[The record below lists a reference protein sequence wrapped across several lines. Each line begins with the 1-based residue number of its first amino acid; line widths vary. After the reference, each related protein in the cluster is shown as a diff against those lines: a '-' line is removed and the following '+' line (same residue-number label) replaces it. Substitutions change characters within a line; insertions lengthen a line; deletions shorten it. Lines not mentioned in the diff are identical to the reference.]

1 MRSLNAA
8 QDNNES
14 EWSDGEDG
22 NATPCVDASST
33 SSPARE
39 EEQEGEER
47 EIEREE
53 EGERLPQAG
62 AQAGAGVEHAASEDE
77 PATQARAQARA
88 RAGAEEQ
95 ANEADGT
102 AQVDDA
108 EAGEAGHWPATI
120 DALSSTDAAN
130 LIKELAELVGR
141 FASLALSASAEQLSG
156 AVELPELPELPEL
169 HGAWETL
176 VRARL
181 RLLAPRACTVTLVDT
196 HTHLCVSLS
205 VLRAGA
211 SVLTPVCSCAGQP
224 HGCALVDRVH
234 PARGVVPW
242 RTCAALPLGERYLG
256 DDLRHLFGYTSR
268 GRRRRSV
275 RDAPRCHGS
284 HDVFISSS
292 ASLRR
297 RRSVRAIQR
306 RHPPPADANQS

>member
-22 NATPCVDASST
+22 NDTT
-33 SSPARE
+33 ARE

-108 EAGEAGHWPATI
+108 EAGEAGHWPAMI

-156 AVELPELPELPEL
+156 AVELPELPEL